1 MGLISRVSSRTY
13 RKLKEDKKTT
23 TMQLFV
29 QGNALQT
36 LEVTPQMTIGQL
48 QQCITEEMGRLVSNG
63 QILDNADATIE
74 DYGIVAESTIQL
86 IEPVL
91 GGGRKRKKKVYTTPK
106 KIKHK
111 RVKVK
116 LATLKMYKVDDNGK
130 LERKRKEC
138 SQPQCGAG
146 IFMGNHKDR
155 QYCGK
160 CGFTIKFN
168 ENEKK

>member
-13 RKLKEDKKTT
+13 RNKN
-23 TMQLFV
+23 MQIFV
-29 QGNALQT
+29 KGEATEALQ
-36 LEVTPQMTIGQL
+36 VTPQTTVAQL
-48 QQCITEEMGRLVSNG
+48 QTMVAEQGRLMANG
-63 QILDNADATIE
+63 AILANTEATLA
-74 DYGIVAESTIQL
+74 DYGIQEEATIQ
-86 IEPVL
+86 IVHPVL

-116 LATLKMYKVDDNGK
+116 LATLKLYKVDDVGK

-138 SQPQCGAG
+138 PQETCGAG
-146 IFMGNHKDR
+146 IFLSNHKDR

-160 CGFTIKFN
+160 CGLTIKFDQ
-168 ENEKK
+168 KQ